1 MGTMQRLFQL
11 MAEKKASDLF
21 LSVGAPITIKM
32 LGNSMPINPT
42 ILDPA
47 TVRNLLA
54 EVLNEDQIAEFDR
67 EKELQTRVVAPDVG
81 VFRLSCFF
89 QRGTP
94 AMVARYI
101 PVDIPK
107 FDSLGLPPVLKEVIM
122 EKRGL
127 ILMVGATGSG
137 KSTTLTSMIDHRNEN
152 ASGHILTLE
161 DPLEFLFKNKKS
173 IVNQREVGTDT
184 KAYQIALKNA
194 LRQAPDVI
202 FIGEIR
208 DKDTMSQ
215 AIAYAQSGHLCLAT
229 LHANNSYHAMSRIIS
244 FYPLE
249 NRPSLLADLSVTL
262 KCVISQRLV
271 KKPDGSR
278 AAAVE
283 VLLNSRYIA
292 ELIEKGDLGEIK
304 DAMEKSMVPG
314 SQTFEQS
321 LFQLYKSGTITL
333 DEALANA
340 DSANNLQQVINNAA
354 DPAAAKPAAASC
366 GSRRSERRTRLHQ
379 LGRAGFLQRLQA
391 EHGRLMPVLE
401 KVRAA
406 DRAPF
411 GHARRCR
418 LPRPDRLLAGAAGLS
433 TSSASMPAASQT
445 SGRGAAPGGRL
456 ICFAGHTDVV
466 PTGPLEQWTSPP
478 FEPTVR
484 DGHLYGRGAADMKS
498 SIAACVVAMERL
510 VNRRGADADSLC
522 LLLTSDEEGDAID
535 GTVRVVEALK
545 ARGETIDFCIVGE
558 PTCVGRLGD
567 TMKNGR
573 RGSLSAKL
581 AVKGVQ
587 GHVAY
592 PHLVKNPV
600 HLAAPALAELA
611 ATTWDSGNEYFPPTS
626 FQISNAHAGTGA
638 GNVVPGSFVID
649 FNFRFST
656 ASTVGRPA
664 GPRTSSCST
673 ATGSNTT
680 SPGRW
685 APSPS

>member
-21 LSVGAPITIKM
+21 LSVGAPITVKM
-32 LGNSMPINPT
+32 LGNSVPINPA
-42 ILDPA
+42 ILDAA

-54 EVLNEDQIAEFDR
+54 EVLNEDQLAELER
-67 EKELQTRVVAPDVG
+67 ERELQTRVVAPDVG

-94 AMVARYI
+94 ALVARYI

-107 FDSLGLPPVLKEVIM
+107 FETLGLPPVLKDVIM

-262 KCVISQRLV
+262 KCVISQRLC
-271 KKPDGSR
+271 KKPDGGR
-278 AAAVE
+278 VPAIE

-321 LFQLYKSGTITL
+321 LFSLYSSGVITL
-333 DEALANA
+333 DEALGNA

-354 DPAAAKPAAASC
+354 APAAAAKPAAA
-366 GSRRSERRTRLHQ
+366 
-379 LGRAGFLQRLQA
+379 
-391 EHGRLMPVLE
+391 
-401 KVRAA
+401 AA
-406 DRAPF
+406 
-411 GHARRCR
+411 
-418 LPRPDRLLAGAAGLS
+418 AA
-433 TSSASMPAASQT
+433 ANPN
-445 SGRGAAPGGRL
+445 AAPDY
-456 ICFAGHTDVV
+456 T
-466 PTGPLEQWTSPP
+466 
-478 FEPTVR
+478 
-484 DGHLYGRGAADMKS
+484 KS
-498 SIAACVVAMERL
+498 VA
-510 VNRRGADADSLC
+510 
-522 LLLTSDEEGDAID
+522 
-535 GTVRVVEALK
+535 
-545 ARGETIDFCIVGE
+545 
-558 PTCVGRLGD
+558 
-567 TMKNGR
+567 
-573 RGSLSAKL
+573 
-581 AVKGVQ
+581 
-587 GHVAY
+587 
-592 PHLVKNPV
+592 
-600 HLAAPALAELA
+600 
-611 ATTWDSGNEYFPPTS
+611 
-626 FQISNAHAGTGA
+626 
-638 GNVVPGSFVID
+638 PGSFSEFKLNMD
-649 FNFRFST
+649 
-656 ASTVGRPA
+656 PE
-664 GPRTSSCST
+664 
-673 ATGSNTT
+673 
-680 SPGRW
+680 
-685 APSPS
+685 